1 MRWTVDALARP
12 VRRRSGEVR
21 PPPTAG
27 RWDLGIPVDRR
38 ACSSSFPCR
47 APGRVALVARGMCGG
62 RQAKSNNIT
71 VFYGGLF
78 SVVHANGY
86 TRKPNTG

>member
-1 MRWTVDALARP
+1 MWQVRWTVDALARP

-47 APGRVALVARGMCGG
+47 APGRVA
-62 RQAKSNNIT
+62 
-71 VFYGGLF
+71 
-78 SVVHANGY
+78 
-86 TRKPNTG
+86 